1 MEKQRHADGCLLHT
15 ELKALKEYLNPLK
28 RTVTKSLLFGGSGRP
43 SENTVAP
50 GASRSEVKSVLS

>member
-28 RTVTKSLLFGGSGRP
+28 RTVLGFCYKSY
-43 SENTVAP
+43 E
-50 GASRSEVKSVLS
+50 KSVFRGLR